1 MVDKQQFFL
10 PCFML
15 CAIFSAVI
23 TAQQIQVDTDP
34 RELVVTENQ
43 RNVSLLC
50 RIGRPIDICIFLLPN
65 SNQSLLLNPSNT
77 EDRGIRYF
85 GPGYQAGACGI
96 TIDRIT
102 SAHNGQIKCS
112 LFVGGLSQEGFIN
125 LIVAVAPEPPIIQTE
140 VETTSFQVDTELIAH
155 CVTKGGKPG
164 ATLAWFLENEPIYEG
179 ITPQQEFIEEG
190 REGITNVL
198 SLRRFIHA
206 SDSGKRLICEAKHIA
221 YADGVSRTSLPITVN
236 FAPQA
241 LPETTIHGLML
252 GRTVDISLMIHSN
265 PPPRTY
271 WTVEGIEIE
280 EGHESDRYAARI
292 PEPLDNGA
300 YNVTLTIAGLTL
312 EDLSKT
318 YHMRASNRFGAQDY
332 SVVLSS
338 LEADVDESSGVG
350 IGGIIGIV
358 LAALIVLTA
367 VALIIVARATGRWC
381 FRGKATSASASNA
394 KIGETD
400 TTDDRGA
407 GQQLL
412 PSPTTTTTTAASG
425 LGGDTPRDNGSPK
438 VYNETTIPLMR
449 PRNLRNP
456 DLLQSAIQREPQ
468 LSVTSNSSSIDCA
481 SINSCDS
488 SITGNP
494 NQVGL
499 PVVKTNRWIPSQQR
513 ELLEKQANLL
523 MSGANIKRKRE
534 TEIF

>member
-381 FRGKATSASASNA
+381 FRGASLN
-394 KIGETD
+394 TD
-400 TTDDRGA
+400 INPDSEAHITPHSHEDDLHDEKLQQQNPAVHYEAEEKTQLPPVPTGAPGDDGTTDGMPQKN
-407 GQQLL
+407 GKHENGKQQ
-412 PSPTTTTTTAASG
+412 PAAKKQE
-425 LGGDTPRDNGSPK
+425 NGK
-438 VYNETTIPLMR
+438 
-449 PRNLRNP
+449 
-456 DLLQSAIQREPQ
+456 A
-468 LSVTSNSSSIDCA
+468 
-481 SINSCDS
+481 DS
-488 SITGNP
+488 
-494 NQVGL
+494 
-499 PVVKTNRWIPSQQR
+499 KTNTPV
-513 ELLEKQANLL
+513 
-523 MSGANIKRKRE
+523 
-534 TEIF
+534 